1 MFNRIIDGISDAVK
15 VLLPV
20 SSMPTLQWAT
30 RLATLMGIA
39 VIAVG
44 VPFVSLRNTEL
55 GKKYGINS
63 PETFSPLSNKEYRDI
78 NTVVY
83 TYLSRIREDN
93 PEMRSSLF
101 LAIYDDNGNIGH
113 NTKTSRGFSVF
124 SWFAPNTNYVSFNT
138 LENVIGIVTANQN
151 ETLVKDKKCISVQ
164 ITPIDVQRFRQAI
177 EGFTSNYLI
186 ACPVP
191 DAVDPDVTFGAVMTF
206 YNTTAPSIERAAD
219 VQKQLLE
226 STKGAAFGV
235 AGYLR
240 SRKDLQLNQH
250 P

>member
-1 MFNRIIDGISDAVK
+1 MFNRIIDGFTGAVK
-15 VLLPV
+15 ILLPD
-20 SSMPTLQWAT
+20 SSMPTLQWVA
-30 RLATLMGIA
+30 RLATLVGIA
-39 VIAVG
+39 VIG
-44 VPFVSLRNTEL
+44 IGIPFVSLRNTDL

-63 PETFSPLSNKEYRDI
+63 PQTFSPLSNKEYRDI

-93 PEMRSSLF
+93 SELRSALF

-113 NTKTSRGFSVF
+113 STKTSRGFSVF

-138 LENVIGIVTANQN
+138 LENVISIVTANQSDS
-151 ETLVKDKKCISVQ
+151 LVKEKKCISGKISPV
-164 ITPIDVQRFRQAI
+164 DVQRFRQAI
-177 EGFTSNYLI
+177 EGFVSNYFI

-206 YNTTAPSIERAAD
+206 LNTDAPTPERVAD

-226 STKGAAFGV
+226 STKGAAFGI

-250 P
+250 